1 MDTGL
6 LISLLSLG
14 SAGLGVLISYLAF
27 VKKNK
32 KDAEDKGESRGFI
45 ASEIG
50 YIKAG
55 VDDMKREIRET
66 RKEIGDLSTRVT
78 RVEESC
84 KHAHERI
91 DEHHIHK

>member
-6 LISLLSLG
+6 AISLFSFL
-14 SAGLGVLISYLAF
+14 AAALGVLISYLAF
-27 VKKNK
+27 AKKNK
-32 KDAEDKGESRGFI
+32 KEAEDKGENRGFI

-91 DEHHIHK
+91 DEHHNHK